1 MSVSGI
7 QAGAES
13 ERRLRAP
20 GSHQASLE
28 DSLAEMVRLADSSGL
43 LRTRS
48 SSTSQAVSTPG
59 QREVYEMNVSGV
71 QASAESE
78 RRSRAP
84 GSQQASLEDSLAEL
98 VRSSGLLRARSSS
111 TSQALSMPG
120 QADTEPPQ
128 PLGMA
133 ALQPLIDVAPDEPT
147 GMGSVDIESP
157 LASNAPAVGWA
168 PPTDVGSKFADGGAL
183 PNEA

>member
-59 QREVYEMNVSGV
+59 QREVYEMNISGV
-71 QASAESE
+71 QASAES
-78 RRSRAP
+78 
-84 GSQQASLEDSLAEL
+84 
-98 VRSSGLLRARSSS
+98 
-111 TSQALSMPG
+111 
-120 QADTEPPQ
+120 
-128 PLGMA
+128 
-133 ALQPLIDVAPDEPT
+133 
-147 GMGSVDIESP
+147 
-157 LASNAPAVGWA
+157 
-168 PPTDVGSKFADGGAL
+168 
-183 PNEA
+183 